1 MRNKTLTVAL
11 FEFTRTAMRKGF
23 LVSAFV
29 VPLLM
34 ILLMLVSMYLIQDET
49 PGLGHNENIGFVDRS
64 DLFGPRDGFAEFA
77 GTGPA
82 REALMRDEL
91 SLLFVIHEDYLATG
105 NITIYSMNSS
115 LLNGRS
121 KGAIRSF
128 IMKGLLK
135 QGNVGEELSER
146 IEAPMSA
153 EMIEL
158 DELGEVKEDDENM
171 FVLALLLYWLMMM
184 GIINSSGD
192 LRRGILEEKE
202 RRTGEILLSS
212 ISAEQLLSGKILGY
226 GCTGLLH
233 LLLQTL
239 VWTLVGLVA
248 MSMTDLGGFLAG
260 LEYSWLIGLAIVYF
274 LLGYFLFATSIAC
287 AAAVSP
293 SVQEA
298 EHTSSIFT

>member
-135 QGNVGEELSER
+135 QGNVGEEL
-146 IEAPMSA
+146 
-153 EMIEL
+153 
-158 DELGEVKEDDENM
+158 
-171 FVLALLLYWLMMM
+171 
-184 GIINSSGD
+184 
-192 LRRGILEEKE
+192 LR
-202 RRTGEILLSS
+202 
-212 ISAEQLLSGKILGY
+212 
-226 GCTGLLH
+226 
-233 LLLQTL
+233 
-239 VWTLVGLVA
+239 V
-248 MSMTDLGGFLAG
+248 
-260 LEYSWLIGLAIVYF
+260 
-274 LLGYFLFATSIAC
+274 
-287 AAAVSP
+287 
-293 SVQEA
+293 
-298 EHTSSIFT
+298 